1 MNEPRQHHSPV
12 KFSPEQFDAH
22 EGGTDPARVSEAAHL
37 AAHALVSR
45 GREADDPEVHQR
57 LVQLTDEQGLEGIA
71 ELWAQ
76 APAVSLP
83 GALWRLYALRAAAR
97 TDPHRM
103 GRWFAAGKGTAQV
116 SDVVAGVAGLPGPR
130 KFARSRTPFCPVR
143 STAISTSL
151 WSGSLPSVASLRWAR
166 NAPRTSRALP
176 SDTRTSG
183 FRGCPA
189 RPTNWTPPRR
199 PGESGHWIS
208 PRAGFS
214 MDDRCRAVAAPG
226 SII

>member
-116 SDVVAGVAGLPGPR
+116 SDVVAGVAGLPGAEEICQVADTILSGAFNGDFDVALERFAAFCRVIALGQERTQDIPSLAVRHADQRIPR
-130 KFARSRTPFCPVR
+130 LSRTANELDAAAKAWR
-143 STAISTSL
+143 I
-151 WSGSLPSVASLRWAR
+151 G
-166 NAPRTSRALP
+166 AL
-176 SDTRTSG
+176 D
-183 FRGCPA
+183 
-189 RPTNWTPPRR
+189 
-199 PGESGHWIS
+199 
-208 PRAGFS
+208 
-214 MDDRCRAVAAPG
+214 
-226 SII
+226 